1 MHPVEQA
8 PAGQDLDVPAGG
20 DGGDPEAFGQF
31 GDAGGAALAHQGQ
44 QSVVSFGGTLAHGVF
59 PLAVVVIRRPQ
70 GGPGGSGSPTL
81 AQK

>member
-20 DGGDPEAFGQF
+20 DRGDPEAFGQF

-59 PLAVVVIRRPQ
+59 PSRWWWSVDPRVGPAGRGRP
-70 GGPGGSGSPTL
+70 P
-81 AQK
+81 

>member
-20 DGGDPEAFGQF
+20 DGGDAEPFGQL

-44 QSVVSFGGTLAHGVF
+44 QSVVSFGSTLAHGAV
-59 PLAVVVIRRPQ
+59 PLAVVVVPRV
-70 GGPGGSGSPTL
+70 
-81 AQK
+81 